1 MAKRVRRLREAVFA
15 KVRTKNIEK
24 PDPAV
29 IAGQIA
35 QFFGILKGLPAH
47 KVRTAKDNI
56 LKRAKKE
63 GTEHE
68 LEQDLEHWISNFSPS
83 VFFGETYTKKY
94 SHKDRKEYVELLGNS
109 GLARAAAS
117 FPESPDK
124 GTFEY
129 LKFTAQNTSG
139 TMANFALAI
148 LANSAYLLNK
158 PGANENSVYV
168 ERAKNVLHNEIGPL
182 SEELTDIIDGKVE
195 EPLSRPHAYAMLAA
209 SAATATLMAIAQN
222 PFILLTALPGLYA
235 LHNLRKEPFSLQ
247 GFYNRVVVLLE
258 QKAAGTEL

>member
-1 MAKRVRRLREAVFA
+1 MAERVRRVREAVFA
-15 KVRTKNIEK
+15 KARKRNAEN

-47 KVRTAKDNI
+47 KVRTAKDTI
-56 LKRAKKE
+56 LKRARKE

-83 VFFGETYTKKY
+83 VFFGETYLKKY
-94 SHKDRKEYVELLGNS
+94 SHKNRQDYVELLGNR
-109 GLARAAAS
+109 GLARAAAI
-117 FPESPDK
+117 FPGEPDM

-139 TMANFALAI
+139 TTANFALAI
-148 LANSAYLLNK
+148 LANSAYLLSK
-158 PGANENSVYV
+158 GGAEGNSIYV
-168 ERAKNVLHNEIGPL
+168 ERAKHVLHNEIGPL
-182 SEELTDIIDGKVE
+182 SEELIDIIDGKVE

-209 SAATATLMAIAQN
+209 SAATATLLAVIQN
-222 PFILLTALPGLYA
+222 PFVLLTALPGAYA
-235 LHNLRKEPFSLQ
+235 LHNLRKEPFTLQ
-247 GFYNRVVVLLE
+247 GFYNRVAILLG